1 MWSASSRCQF
11 SKSLKRCCLLS
22 MFLCLILFSCLY
34 QQLESFSVDIMESDI
49 LYCSTKLCLLCISS
63 FFDFVFEVPIWLDE
77 CNYLLDIWEFVDTSF
92 STSRT
97 KIVFSLNWVG
107 CFLCC
112 IEQSTQNVYPNLCD
126 LFLTGVKISRRAECL
141 VLSSMINFFPL
152 F

>member
-49 LYCSTKLCLLCISS
+49 LYCSTKLCLLCVSS

-77 CNYLLDIWEFVDTSF
+77 CNYMLDIENLW
-92 STSRT
+92 
-97 KIVFSLNWVG
+97 IYLSLNISNKD
-107 CFLCC
+107 CFFFEL
-112 IEQSTQNVYPNLCD
+112 SW
-126 LFLTGVKISRRAECL
+126 LFLMLYWTIYTKR
-141 VLSSMINFFPL
+141 LSKFEWFVSYWGEDL
-152 F
+152 